1 MIDFTNCA
9 FLIPYKKSNN
19 QDRENN
25 LIEILKY
32 LNVFLKTNV
41 IVMQQENDND
51 HTLNLINLKNLFN
64 LNIVHGTHETDIKCF
79 HKTKLYNLGM
89 IKVKTDIVIPYD
101 VDVLFPI
108 QQLIKSKELLMSG
121 YDYSFPFN
129 KNYIEISKKLPIE
142 RKKLLKDYDFDYY
155 VDKITTYQNN
165 SLIQKIE
172 KNPPGVIRNCPPGG
186 CIFIKKS
193 VYIDMGL
200 ENENFC
206 GYAPEDQERKSRLK
220 KLNYKEGIVDGN
232 LFHIEHDLE
241 PQMKRI
247 SNNENKNIFNLLEK
261 MNVDE
266 LKKYYE
272 ELNYKERYQIA

>member
-1 MIDFTNCA
+1 MIDFTDCT

-32 LNVFLKTNV
+32 LNIFLKTNV
-41 IVMQQENDND
+41 IVMQQENDNEY
-51 HTLNLINLKNLFN
+51 TLNLINSKNLFN
-64 LNIVHGTHETDIKCF
+64 LNIIHGTYETDIKCF

-89 IKVKTDIVIPYD
+89 IEVKTDIVIPYD

-121 YDYSFPFN
+121 CDYSFPFN
-129 KNYIEISKKLPIE
+129 KKYIEISKKLLTE
-142 RKKLLKDYDFDYY
+142 RKKLLKDYNFDYY
-155 VDKITTYQNN
+155 FNRVITYQNN
-165 SLIQKIE
+165 LSELNQKFPGLIRE
-172 KNPPGVIRNCPPGG
+172 CPPGG
-186 CIFIKKS
+186 CVFIKKN

-261 MNVDE
+261 MNADE
-266 LKKYYE
+266 LKKYYK
-272 ELNYKERYQIA
+272 ELNYKERYQIT